1 MTEYYIPTQ
10 ASETEFVEK
19 RSRFIGHV
27 WRVDSEEEARARIEE
42 MKKRYYDARHNCWCY
57 LIKDGPVRYS
67 DDGEPQGTAGQPMLN
82 VFQREGVVNV
92 VCVVTRYFGG
102 ILLGAGGLVRAY
114 TQSAKDALDG
124 AGISVVRRWVEILLP
139 CSYAQYER
147 VKLETEGFGG
157 VIAEADYGAD
167 IALTV
172 LLPEERWEDYLA
184 HMLDITAG
192 TVEGHGLRRAV
203 SGRALAGAQREGGV
217 TMEGTAVN
225 TLLACMENYNEAVKK
240 MTAKLRPGDGLL
252 GFGRDPKRDPCHMEF
267 YEAVGEA
274 VGRMVQ
280 EGLTPAEAE
289 ETVRFLVTLAQEERY
304 FDLTQ
309 PMREAVQ
316 GHARTLVPLLEPET
330 ARELAAWYN
339 KTYPAAAVC
348 RCRTSCSRSWSGGP
362 MENRE

>member
-1 MTEYYIPTQ
+1 MTEYYIPT
-10 ASETEFVEK
+10 ASAEAELVEK
-19 RSRFIGHV
+19 RSRFIGQV
-27 WRVDSEEEARARIEE
+27 KPVETEEEARAFVEQV
-42 MKKRYYDARHNCWCY
+42 KKKHYDARHNCWCY
-57 LIKDGPVRYS
+57 RLRDGGVERYS

-114 TQSAKDALDG
+114 TQSAKDALDA

-192 TVEGHGLRRAV
+192 TVEGMVCGERFQDVPWRAP
-203 SGRALAGAQREGGV
+203 RE
-217 TMEGTAVN
+217 
-225 TLLACMENYNEAVKK
+225 K
-240 MTAKLRPGDGLL
+240 
-252 GFGRDPKRDPCHMEF
+252 
-267 YEAVGEA
+267 
-274 VGRMVQ
+274 
-280 EGLTPAEAE
+280 E
-289 ETVRFLVTLAQEERY
+289 E
-304 FDLTQ
+304 
-309 PMREAVQ
+309 
-316 GHARTLVPLLEPET
+316 
-330 ARELAAWYN
+330 
-339 KTYPAAAVC
+339 
-348 RCRTSCSRSWSGGP
+348 
-362 MENRE
+362 